1 MPPLFRCL
9 LPATLCFFL
18 IAAGPVFAGAKKGPA
33 VNIRLHGEASQSD
46 GASFSAEITLLHS
59 REKIRIAK
67 VPVVSERDIRAFLP
81 FPATDGS
88 IGAYFLLDAHGANKL
103 QQFSIE
109 DKGGQAV
116 VLVNGRVASAMRID
130 KTVTDG
136 ILYVPTGLLPE
147 EIKSLQKSF
156 PLIGEESKDR
166 KK

>member
-1 MPPLFRCL
+1 MSRTVLRLLLFGLALAPAFPL
-9 LPATLCFFL
+9 
-18 IAAGPVFAGAKKGPA
+18 FAGAKKAPP
-33 VNIRLHGEASQSD
+33 VTIRLHGEATPSD

-59 REKIRIAK
+59 QEKIRIAK
-67 VPVVSERDIRAFLP
+67 VPVVSERDIRAFHP
-81 FPATDGS
+81 FPGTDGS

-116 VLVNGRVASAMRID
+116 VLVNGRVASALRID
-130 KTVTDG
+130 KTVKDG
-136 ILYVPTGLLPE
+136 ILYVPGGILPE
-147 EIKSLQKSF
+147 EIRTLQKSL